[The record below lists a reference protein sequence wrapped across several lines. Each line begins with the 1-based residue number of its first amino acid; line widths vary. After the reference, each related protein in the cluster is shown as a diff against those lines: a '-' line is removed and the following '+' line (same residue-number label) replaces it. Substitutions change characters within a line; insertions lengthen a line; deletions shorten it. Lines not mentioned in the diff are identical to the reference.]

1 MSKYD
6 FIIVGFGKGGK
17 TLAGYV
23 GNIGKKVALIEKS
36 DKMYGGTCIN
46 IGCIPTK
53 TLVHKAKNI
62 KNKNLKTFEEKAMEY
77 NKAIEEKQKLIEML
91 RLKNYNM
98 LESNENIQIYNGT
111 AAFISNT
118 EIEVKSKDE
127 VIILEGEKIIINTG
141 ASTIIPNIPGIR
153 DSNKIYTST
162 SIMELTELPKDLVI
176 VGGGYIG
183 LEFASMYA
191 GFGSKVTVIESAD
204 RIAGREDKDISD
216 MIKELLEKK
225 GISFILNSSVK
236 EFKEEENEVR
246 VSYLDNST
254 NTEMNAKGDVVLVA
268 VGRKPNIDELNL
280 KAAGIKTT
288 DRGAVAVDEKLKTNV
303 FNIWAIGDVNGGP
316 QFTYISLD
324 DFRIIKDSLF
334 GKGERNVNDRK
345 FGLYSVFIEPNL
357 ARVGLSEEEAINQG
371 YDINVAKLPVA
382 AIPRARTI
390 DETDGIMKAVVDA
403 KTNKILGCTLLCAEA
418 SELINIVSMTMKA
431 ELDYTFLRDNIFTHP
446 SMSEALND
454 LFSLI

>member
-17 TLAGYV
+17 TFAGYL
-23 GNIGKKVALIEKS
+23 GNIGKKVAVIEKS

-176 VGGGYIG
+176 VGGG
-183 LEFASMYA
+183 
-191 GFGSKVTVIESAD
+191 
-204 RIAGREDKDISD
+204 
-216 MIKELLEKK
+216 
-225 GISFILNSSVK
+225 
-236 EFKEEENEVR
+236 
-246 VSYLDNST
+246 
-254 NTEMNAKGDVVLVA
+254 
-268 VGRKPNIDELNL
+268 
-280 KAAGIKTT
+280 
-288 DRGAVAVDEKLKTNV
+288 
-303 FNIWAIGDVNGGP
+303 
-316 QFTYISLD
+316 
-324 DFRIIKDSLF
+324 
-334 GKGERNVNDRK
+334 
-345 FGLYSVFIEPNL
+345 
-357 ARVGLSEEEAINQG
+357 
-371 YDINVAKLPVA
+371 
-382 AIPRARTI
+382 
-390 DETDGIMKAVVDA
+390 
-403 KTNKILGCTLLCAEA
+403 
-418 SELINIVSMTMKA
+418 
-431 ELDYTFLRDNIFTHP
+431 
-446 SMSEALND
+446 
-454 LFSLI
+454 